1 MGTAFRPQR
10 HAADW
15 GFDENGHRLDRIGR
29 PVEAADMTAAV
40 KKSTTGTKFSAE
52 ARKQCN
58 KHSAASRMELT
69 AAAMRLIYHSQAGTE
84 KVVAPRR

>member
-1 MGTAFRPQR
+1 M
-10 HAADW
+10 D
-15 GFDENGHRLDRIGR
+15 
-29 PVEAADMTAAV
+29 VVSMKAAV
-40 KKSTTGTKFSAE
+40 KKPTTGTKFAAE

-58 KHSAASRMELT
+58 KLSDESRMALT

>member
-1 MGTAFRPQR
+1 MK
-10 HAADW
+10 
-15 GFDENGHRLDRIGR
+15 
-29 PVEAADMTAAV
+29 AAV
-40 KKSTTGTKFSAE
+40 KKPTTGTKFAAE

-58 KHSAASRMELT
+58 KLSDESRMALT